1 MVGYGMQ
8 KSVLGLVVATVLS
21 TLPIDVAKAQ
31 DTAVVELFTSQGCSS
46 CPPAD
51 EFFGELR
58 HMPGVIALSLHV
70 DYWDYIGWEDT
81 LGDPKFTRRQHNY
94 AIAENSKMV
103 YTPQVIVG
111 GVTRA
116 VGTDRSDIVQA
127 VRQMQ
132 LQANP
137 INVTA
142 TRNNGQISIQAQSP
156 EGFDKAATLYLVRY
170 QPEVTVDIGRGEN
183 AGRTVTYYNVV
194 RSWED
199 VGRWSGTTPLSAQVD
214 ARGEGEWV
222 VIIQQAGF
230 GEILAAAKA
239 N

>member
-1 MVGYGMQ
+1 MQ
-8 KSVLGLVVATVLS
+8 RSILGLTVGMVLS
-21 TLPIDVAKAQ
+21 TLPIDVANAQ
-31 DTAVVELFTSQGCSS
+31 ETAVVELFTSQGCSS

-116 VGTDRSDIVQA
+116 VGTDRSEIVEA
-127 VRQMQ
+127 VHQMQ
-132 LQANP
+132 AQANP
-137 INVTA
+137 VSIKA
-142 TRNNGQISIQAQSP
+142 THGNGQISIQAQSP
-156 EGFDKAATLYLVRY
+156 KSFEKGATLYLVQY

-194 RSWED
+194 QSWEE
-199 VGRWSGTTPLSAQVD
+199 VGRWSGSAPLSTRVD

-239 N
+239 E

>member
-1 MVGYGMQ
+1 MQ
-8 KSVLGLVVATVLS
+8 KSVLGLVVGTVLS

-31 DTAVVELFTSQGCSS
+31 ENAVVELFTSQGCSS

-58 HMPGVIALSLHV
+58 NMPGVIALSLHV

-81 LGDPKFTRRQHNY
+81 LADPKFTKRQHNY

-111 GVTRA
+111 GVMRA
-116 VGTDRSDIVQA
+116 VGTDKSDIAQA
-127 VRQMQ
+127 IHLMQ
-132 LQANP
+132 SQANP
-137 INVTA
+137 VSMTA
-142 TRNNGQISIQAQSP
+142 TRDHGQISIQAQSP
-156 EGFDKAATLYLVRY
+156 KGFEKGAAVYLVRY

-194 RSWED
+194 QSWEE
-199 VGRWSGTTPLSAQVD
+199 VGRWAGTDPLSTRVD
-214 ARGEGEWV
+214 AVGEGEWV
-222 VIIQQAGF
+222 VIIQQAEF

-239 N
+239 D